1 MGPVAQRQSSTYRH
15 RFDLGRGSFTHPSPV
30 AHRVI
35 LGGGDFAV
43 SKFNRVAARP
53 SHTSPV
59 VSVGHG
65 TTYEGGKGFVRDLKS
80 ELFLLAVTNMVG
92 EDTFYESAE
101 ARDDRFTGLV
111 HAVAVEDVYWLG
123 RFIPWLRAEANLR
136 SAALVAAAEAV
147 KARLDAGLAGGN
159 RALIDAAC
167 RRADEPGELL
177 AYWTAHHGRAVPK
190 PVKRGLADAV
200 GRLYDERSLLK
211 YDTDSKGYRFADVID
226 LVHPSPAADK
236 PWQGEL
242 FAHALDR
249 RHRRDKPIPDRLRVL
264 RAREALMALPVAQRR
279 GVLLSGDGPDRL
291 RAAGMTWEA
300 LAGWL
305 QGPLDAVAWE
315 AIVPSMGYMA
325 LLRNLRNFDEAGVV
339 DAVAA
344 RVAAK
349 LADPA
354 EVAASR
360 QLPFRFLSAYRAAP
374 SLRWSWALEQAVGH
388 ALDRVPTLRGRTL
401 ILVDTSGSMNRGF
414 SRDGTLQRWDA
425 AALFGI
431 ALARRAQHADVVSF
445 SNDVK
450 PFALKRGESVLRALD
465 RWKSGGWF
473 LNGGTNTA
481 ESLRK
486 SFDRHDR
493 VVIVTDEQAAYNMRG
508 VTDSVPGTVPVYTWN
523 LAGYRV
529 GHTPSGVANRHT
541 FGGLND
547 RAFTMIPLLEAGSS
561 ASWPF

>member
-1 MGPVAQRQSSTYRH
+1 MT
-15 RFDLGRGSFTHPSPV
+15 
-30 AHRVI
+30 
-35 LGGGDFAV
+35 
-43 SKFNRVAARP
+43 KFNRAAVRP
-53 SHTSPV
+53 SATATATSPI
-59 VSVGHG
+59 VSTRREVTH
-65 TTYEGGKGFVRDLKS
+65 EGGAGYARTVKA

-92 EDTFYESAE
+92 EGTFYESAD
-101 ARDDRFTGLV
+101 ARDSRFAQLV
-111 HAVAVEDVYWLG
+111 RAVAVQDAEWLG
-123 RFIPWLRAEANLR
+123 RFIGWLRTEANLR
-136 SAALVAAAEAV
+136 SASLVAAAEAV

-159 RALIDAAC
+159 RGLIDAAC

-177 AYWTAHHGRAVPK
+177 AYWTAHHGRALPK

-200 GRLYDERSLLK
+200 ARLYDERSLLK
-211 YDTDSKGYRFADVID
+211 YDSDAKGFRFGDVVD
-226 LVHPSPAADK
+226 LVHPSPAAAR

-249 RHRRDKPIPDRLRVL
+249 RHRRDKPISESLSVL
-264 RAREALMALPVAQRR
+264 RAREELTAMPVERRRALVV
-279 GVLLSGDGPDRL
+279 GEDGPARL

-305 QGPLDAVAWE
+305 QGPLDAAAWE
-315 AIVPSMGYMA
+315 AVIPSMGYMA
-325 LLRNLRNFDEAGVV
+325 LLRNLRNFDQAGVD

-360 QLPFRFLSAYRAAP
+360 QLPFRFLSAYRAAGA
-374 SLRWSWALEQAVGH
+374 SLRWSWALEQALGH
-388 ALDRVPTLRGRTL
+388 SLERVPRLGGRTL
-401 ILVDTSGSMNRGF
+401 ILVDTSGSMNASF
-414 SRDGTLQRWDA
+414 SRDGTLMRWDA

-431 ALARRAQHADVVSF
+431 ALAKRAGHADVVSF
-445 SNDVK
+445 SNTAK
-450 PFALKRGESVLRALD
+450 PFPFKRGDSVLGALE

-481 ESLRK
+481 VCLRT
-486 SFDRHDR
+486 SFDKHDR
-493 VVIVTDEQAAYNMRG
+493 VVIVTDEQSNYDIVG
-508 VTDSVPGTVPVYTWN
+508 VGGSVPGDVPIYTWN

-529 GHTPSGVANRHT
+529 GHASSGAAGRHT

-547 RAFTMIPLLEAGSS
+547 RAFAMIPLLEAGRN